1 MIRRLFIILFM
12 VAISATAC
20 SALQE
25 PPQQTVA
32 PTPKKASIVKT
43 IPKLPALAQAPTT
56 TVTPTPTTVVAPI
69 VTTTTPLPTD
79 IVAAWTKVAVCEE
92 GGWIGSSGQVYPNS
106 LGINATNW
114 YAYGGTFDTSISA
127 QIAVGQAMVSALG
140 MSIPDQNGCAPW

>member
-1 MIRRLFIILFM
+1 M
-12 VAISATAC
+12 VATLATAC

-43 IPKLPALAQAPTT
+43 IPKSPALAQAPTT

-69 VTTTTPLPTD
+69 VTTTTPPPSVSTPAPTD

-92 GGWIGSSGQVYPNS
+92 GGWIGSSGPVYPNS

-114 YAYGGTFDTSISA
+114 YAYGGTSDTSISA